1 MCGKH
6 HVAPNLQAIF
16 GVGLLLFIAG
26 IGIIYSMLHEYR
38 VYLKDQG
45 DIPFCLRDFFKRE
58 RFFIHLYLALSVI
71 IMAST
76 MLSIKY

>member
-1 MCGKH
+1 MEKLFTH
-6 HVAPNLQAIF
+6 LPNLQAIF

-58 RFFIHLYLALSVI
+58 RFFIHLYLAFSVI

-76 MLSIKY
+76 VLIK

>member
-1 MCGKH
+1 MEKLFTNL
-6 HVAPNLQAIF
+6 PNMQAIF
-16 GVGLLLFIAG
+16 GVGLLLFVAG

-71 IMAST
+71 IMIST
-76 MLSIKY
+76 MLIK